1 MKITTFQKQDVLYSL
16 FTIKLDVSTTVNI
29 VTLFHSAYIMI
40 QRMNVSREKIFLLKK
55 AIILKFKYFFFFFYG
70 SSINFLLFV

>member
-40 QRMNVSREKIFLLKK
+40 QHMNVSKK
-55 AIILKFKYFFFFFYG
+55 KYFFKKKQ
-70 SSINFLLFV
+70 